1 MDMPTEQ
8 NPELE
13 KCEAEIIQLK
23 EKYNLLYKEKE
34 EWAKK
39 KSEIS
44 TQIVEFIREV
54 KRFKQSRNSFNSQI
68 KELKK
73 SRDGFNE
80 QIKKDLDAVT
90 ELKKQARQIQMKSG
104 IKDNPMAI
112 KENLDALNLKLE
124 TEALAFTKEKQ
135 LMKQI
140 KEARKGYEK
149 VKEVAQVYEKIE
161 EQRKIIK
168 NVRTEAKDIH
178 NKVQQIAKKS
188 EEKHQKLLETSKK
201 VDVLK
206 EKEEAANK
214 KFQEKKGEC
223 AKLESVLKIDLQKTS
238 DIKNKERKKRDN
250 IKRKQK
256 EKIDKTLQDKT
267 KAVEEKFRLKKK
279 LTKED
284 ILILQAKK

>member
-23 EKYNLLYKEKE
+23 EKYNLLYTEKE

-54 KRFKQSRNSFNSQI
+54 KRFKQSRNSFNSHI

-73 SRDGFNE
+73 SRDDFNE
-80 QIKKDLDAVT
+80 LIKKNLDMVT

-124 TEALAFTKEKQ
+124 TEALSFTKEKQ

-140 KEARKGYEK
+140 KEVKKGYEK
-149 VKEVAQVYEKIE
+149 VKEVAQVFEKIE
-161 EQRKIIK
+161 EQKQRKFITRCSRSQRK
-168 NVRTEAKDIH
+168 AR
-178 NKVQQIAKKS
+178 KS
-188 EEKHQKLLETSKK
+188 TRNCLKL
-201 VDVLK
+201 
-206 EKEEAANK
+206 A
-214 KFQEKKGEC
+214 
-223 AKLESVLKIDLQKTS
+223 
-238 DIKNKERKKRDN
+238 RKWMY
-250 IKRKQK
+250 
-256 EKIDKTLQDKT
+256 
-267 KAVEEKFRLKKK
+267 
-279 LTKED
+279 
-284 ILILQAKK
+284 